1 MKSDNQRYIKMLI
14 IFCGMAA
21 ASIGICQNTPG
32 VFYTAVSEDLNVYRG
47 TFAFHA
53 TLSLIGTAMMAL
65 LAPRIMARIPMRLL
79 TIFGASAMI
88 LTTLGMSVASNVGT
102 FYFLGI
108 CRGIGSGLCANVPVT
123 ILLNHWF
130 RKRNGTAT
138 SIALSFAGFA
148 SASCSPILS
157 RCIVLFGWR
166 AGYLCQAAILL
177 LFMLPGIIIPF
188 HSYPDEDGYLAY
200 GEDES
205 GREKSAP
212 RKTVNLQAGR
222 PAQNADDDSSS
233 PKSMPETGEASKKVA
248 GEEVMSKVALPKEA
262 LSAEAS
268 PTEAL
273 SKEASPTEALSKE
286 ASPTEA
292 LSNEAS
298 LKEALSNEASP
309 KEVPGFR
316 FLSLPFLC
324 IAIFAFF
331 HASVTAVSQHIS
343 GYAVSLGFS
352 TEFGAMLLSLIMI
365 GNISTKLVLGIISD
379 RAGAFPA
386 CILMILTNIL
396 SLYLFFWGAI
406 AHSHFMLIIGAFL
419 FGSIYAVSA
428 VGVAIL
434 ARETFGLDRYQTVY
448 PKISFLVSSGS
459 AMSLPLIGYIY
470 DFTGSYTP
478 VLFIAA
484 GIHLMNLCLLSIL
497 RKNRVSTQ
505 SM

>member
-1 MKSDNQRYIKMLI
+1 MLI

-188 HSYPDEDGYLAY
+188 HSYPDEDSYLAY
-200 GEDES
+200 GEDEF

-248 GEEVMSKVALPKEA
+248 GEEAMSKVALP
-262 LSAEAS
+262 
-268 PTEAL
+268 
-273 SKEASPTEALSKE
+273 KEASPTEALSKE
-286 ASPTEA
+286 ASPKDA
-292 LSNEAS
+292 
-298 LKEALSNEASP
+298 
-309 KEVPGFR
+309 PGFR

-505 SM
+505 SV